1 LYFKSGW
8 TTIQKS
14 TREWENESPRPFP
27 LGRLEPLKG
36 VYLMMTRLLQIIA
49 GIAGVI
55 ALA

>member
-1 LYFKSGW
+1 LCFKSGW